1 MVQPEEVH
9 RPATGS
15 VASRPHMPQAT
26 VVDRSIHQPGMA
38 TPNHPVNQVATSGV
52 NNSADGNNDVAINDT
67 SDQVNYLV
75 TKIAEKDSEILQL
88 QMHGHLSEQELK
100 KAQEEIEQLKTEVT
114 RLREDI
120 RTVRAVIGVAQS
132 VMGRSENDTHNA
144 NGQLRPT
151 VVPTGQVQSGTQ
163 SRALAQPAAG
173 SAPAHVAQDVGEDT
187 QPSAGPAAHPV
198 GAPTSSGMNGREAPV
213 RRHHN
218 SSDDSSPITTRNS
231 NGSNEQ
237 LSAIHQSGHSGT
249 PARATGAPGHI
260 NSRDENNSDRESNG
274 ELRRARHFLPPSWLT
289 SASHPD
295 PRARPSEADVARYM
309 PADIPRPDAGRRAR
323 SLSGTTAAGEERPP
337 PRTVPLMITPQQ
349 RAARDAARAA
359 QDAALQ
365 AQQQARIPTIA
376 SYGMVREPRSDVVEG
391 LADLPDY
398 DTEAVNDEDD
408 HQLGPE
414 PLTEEERLDDLDFY
428 RSPGLDYFGNRS
440 APVSDTDEELEPL
453 ELDNDMDT
461 ESLLAREEENRLLED
476 ELPMDLESTIARTRT
491 EPVHEAQQEQF
502 VTEGTLVAIAQEAE
516 GESHEQVAGEND
528 YYDEE
533 LPVSASL

>member
-1 MVQPEEVH
+1 
-9 RPATGS
+9 
-15 VASRPHMPQAT
+15 
-26 VVDRSIHQPGMA
+26 
-38 TPNHPVNQVATSGV
+38 
-52 NNSADGNNDVAINDT
+52 
-67 SDQVNYLV
+67 
-75 TKIAEKDSEILQL
+75 
-88 QMHGHLSEQELK
+88 
-100 KAQEEIEQLKTEVT
+100 
-114 RLREDI
+114 
-120 RTVRAVIGVAQS
+120 
-132 VMGRSENDTHNA
+132 
-144 NGQLRPT
+144 
-151 VVPTGQVQSGTQ
+151 
-163 SRALAQPAAG
+163 
-173 SAPAHVAQDVGEDT
+173 
-187 QPSAGPAAHPV
+187 
-198 GAPTSSGMNGREAPV
+198 
-213 RRHHN
+213 
-218 SSDDSSPITTRNS
+218 
-231 NGSNEQ
+231 
-237 LSAIHQSGHSGT
+237 
-249 PARATGAPGHI
+249 
-260 NSRDENNSDRESNG
+260 
-274 ELRRARHFLPPSWLT
+274 
-289 SASHPD
+289 
-295 PRARPSEADVARYM
+295 
-309 PADIPRPDAGRRAR
+309 
-323 SLSGTTAAGEERPP
+323 
-337 PRTVPLMITPQQ
+337 MITPQQ

-502 VTEGTLVAIAQEAE
+502 VTEGTLVDIAQEAE